1 MTGPHAG
8 SPRSRLAAW
17 LRLPGRRAQDP
28 GGRWAD
34 ETLRPLRRR
43 TADCD
48 VAPALMARIL
58 AERDAIRPATTSPRA
73 AGIAWVSSLGLGV
86 ASFAFLV
93 ATLLVLVIGRDQGVR
108 EIVAL
113 AASTWQ
119 VMIIVGRLMI
129 GTGARLLAAALPI
142 LRATC
147 ALLEITTPITRAAA
161 TLAAGG
167 GLLSILFSGYVFA
180 NARKTAPRLGA

>member
-1 MTGPHAG
+1 MTAPRAG
-8 SPRSRLAAW
+8 TTLTRLAAW
-17 LRLPGRRAQDP
+17 LRLTPAGADDP
-28 GGRWAD
+28 GERWAD

-43 TADCD
+43 TAECD
-48 VAPALMARIL
+48 VASALMARIL
-58 AERDAIRPATTSPRA
+58 AERDAIRPATSSPRA
-73 AGIAWVSSLGLGV
+73 AGVAWVSSLSLGV

-93 ATLLVLVIGRDQGVR
+93 STLLVLVIGRDQGVR

-113 AASTWQ
+113 AASAWQ
-119 VMIIVGRLMI
+119 IVIVLGRLMI
-129 GTGARLLAAALPI
+129 GTGARLLSAALPI

-167 GLLSILFSGYVFA
+167 GLLSILFSSYVFA

>member
-58 AERDAIRPATTSPRA
+58 AERDAIRPATISPRA
-73 AGIAWVSSLGLGV
+73 ASIAWVSSLGLGV
-86 ASFAFLV
+86 ATFAFLV
-93 ATLLVLVIGRDQGVR
+93 STLLVLVIGRDEGVR
-108 EIVAL
+108 EIIAL
-113 AASTWQ
+113 ATSTWQ
-119 VMIIVGRLMI
+119 VAVVFGRLVV
-129 GTGARLLAAALPI
+129 GAGARLLSAALPI
-142 LRATC
+142 LRA
-147 ALLEITTPITRAAA
+147 ALVLLEITTPLTRAAA
-161 TLAAGG
+161 ALAAAGG
-167 GLLSILFSGYVFA
+167 ALSILFSSYVFA
-180 NARKTAPRLGA
+180 TARKTAPRLGA